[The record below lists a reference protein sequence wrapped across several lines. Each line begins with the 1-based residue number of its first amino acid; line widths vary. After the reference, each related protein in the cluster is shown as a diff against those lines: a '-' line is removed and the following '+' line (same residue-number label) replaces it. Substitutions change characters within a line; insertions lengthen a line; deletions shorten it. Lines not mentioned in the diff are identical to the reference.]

1 MTGEKKIKKLTRLG
15 KISIS
20 NKHPFSKAL
29 NGFQISPRM
38 QELMAY
44 AGQLDSYERCNE
56 VIREFI
62 DVQVSSTQVYR
73 LADSYGKE
81 IQNDVNKEEAL
92 TPLKKDEVLYA
103 QADGSMLL
111 TREQGW
117 KEVKVGRLFKSSDCI
132 HAGKKAGWISNS
144 QYVAHLGNNKDF
156 TEQMDNLIE
165 SYGKQGNQLI
175 FVSDGAV
182 WIRNWIEDAFP
193 DAVSILD
200 YYHACE
206 HLHLFSSNYFS
217 DKATEKIWVCEQKQL
232 LLQSEVL
239 TVINNIEE
247 LAAKNK
253 EAQQLIA
260 YYQSNSDR
268 MDYKRY
274 KQMGCGIIGSGA
286 IESAH
291 RTVVQKRMKQSGQR
305 WSIQG
310 AQNMLNLRVVRKNLQ
325 WNKIIQLT
333 KHGFK
338 ASA

>member
-1 MTGEKKIKKLTRLG
+1 MGR
-15 KISIS
+15 ISIS
-20 NKHPFSKAL
+20 NKHPFSKAV

-38 QELMAY
+38 QELMVY

-62 DVQVSSTQVYR
+62 DVEVSTTQVYR
-73 LADSYGKE
+73 LADRYGKE
-81 IQNDVNKEEAL
+81 IENDVNKEPAL
-92 TPLKKDEVLYA
+92 KPLKKDEVLYV

-132 HAGKKAGWISNS
+132 HADQKAGWISNS

-156 TEQMDNLIE
+156 TKHVDDLIE

-175 FVSDGAV
+175 FVSDGAL
-182 WIRNWIEDAFP
+182 WIKNWIEDAFP

-206 HLHLFSSNYFS
+206 HLHLFSSSYFS
-217 DKATEKIWVCEQKQL
+217 DKEKEKGWVSAQKEL
-232 LLQSEVL
+232 LLQSEVPA
-239 TVINNIEE
+239 VISNIKKLERQD
-247 LAAKNK
+247 K
-253 EAQQLIA
+253 ESHQLIA
-260 YYQSNSDR
+260 YYESNSER

-274 KQMGCGIIGSGA
+274 RQMGCGIIGSGA

-305 WSIQG
+305 WSLQG

-325 WNKIIQLT
+325 WNKIIKLT
-333 KHGFK
+333 KYGFK
-338 ASA
+338 ATA